1 VTARFA
7 VDLLHPG
14 ALGRTWRERF
24 LGASGARRLGL
35 VTVVALGVLLLIL
48 VAGLLPTH
56 WRKSEDASALP
67 GLREDLRARDAD
79 LGALRAN
86 LRALGAE
93 ARQQVRWGEVLTA
106 LSRETPPTVRLSVV
120 DSQRPAAPAAP
131 PGAPRPAA
139 PRPEQRTLRVD
150 AVTPLRPGAAPLL
163 DVARFM
169 AALMRDP
176 ALARRFTLTSWEI
189 KPPTAPRQTAD
200 QTQFLTATVVFTER
214 AP

>member
-1 VTARFA
+1 VTARFT

-24 LGASGARRLGL
+24 LGPSGARRLGL
-35 VTVVALGVLLLIL
+35 VTMIAVGVLLLIL
-48 VAGLLPTH
+48 VAGILPTH
-56 WRKSEDASALP
+56 WRKSEDVSALP
-67 GLREDLRARDAD
+67 GLREDLRTREAD

-106 LSRETPPTVRLSVV
+106 LSREIPGTVRLTQV
-120 DSQRPAAPAAP
+120 DAQRPAPPPAQAAAARGP
-131 PGAPRPAA
+131 APRAD
-139 PRPEQRTLRVD
+139 RTIRVD
-150 AVTPLRPGAAPLL
+150 AVTPLRAGGAPLL

-169 AALMRDP
+169 AGLMRDP

-189 KPPTAPRQTAD
+189 KPPTAPRQALD
-200 QTQFLTATVVFTER
+200 ETQFLLATIVFTER
-214 AP
+214 AQ